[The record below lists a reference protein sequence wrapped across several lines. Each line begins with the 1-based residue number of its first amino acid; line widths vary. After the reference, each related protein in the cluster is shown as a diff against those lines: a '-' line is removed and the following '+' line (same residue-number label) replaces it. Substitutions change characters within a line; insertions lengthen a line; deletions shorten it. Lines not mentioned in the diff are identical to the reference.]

1 MSTRV
6 YSAAIVGLD
15 SQVVEVEADIS
26 GGLRKVFI
34 VGLPD
39 EAVTEA
45 KERVKSA
52 IKNSGVEF
60 PRSVVTVNLAPAD
73 LKKEGPAYDLPIA
86 LAVLLAKHRIKEDK
100 IKNDQ
105 LFVGEL
111 ALDGQL
117 RRVNGVLSI
126 AMMAKERGFKSLYL
140 PSMNAGE
147 ASLIDCID
155 IFPVDNLKQLIKHL
169 AGRFKIKPYERRPV
183 NFFQKDD
190 SSYDMAYVK
199 GQEHVKRALE
209 IAAAGGHNVAMTGPP
224 GAGKTLLART
234 MPTILPE
241 LSLEESLDVTK
252 IYSVVGLLPSDKP
265 LVSARPFRS
274 PHHTSSAV
282 ALVGGGSWPKPGEI
296 SLAHR
301 GVLFL
306 DEFPEFQ
313 RNVLESLRQ
322 PLEDGLIT
330 VSRASGT
337 LQFPAKFIL
346 IAASNPCPCGYLT
359 DPVKNCTCTPSQII
373 RYKKRIS
380 GPLLDR
386 IDLHIE
392 VPRVKYDKL
401 VSEKVAESS
410 LAIRKR
416 VNQAR
421 QIQKQ
426 RLAKYNIF
434 TNAEINMALI
444 KKFCQIDEA
453 SSVLLKNAVDQLH
466 LSARSYHRILKIART
481 IADLAGQEKIDS
493 SYIAEALQ
501 YRSKLGDN

>member
-1 MSTRV
+1 MPGKV
-6 YSAAIVGLD
+6 YSAAVVGLD

-26 GGLRKVFI
+26 GGLRRVFI

-86 LAVLLAKHRIKEDK
+86 LAVLLAKRRIKAERITK
-100 IKNDQ
+100 DQ
-105 LFVGEL
+105 LFAGEL

-117 RRVNGVLSI
+117 RRVNGILSI
-126 AMMAKERGFKSLYL
+126 AMMAKEKGFKSLYL

-147 ASLIDCID
+147 ASLIDGID
-155 IFPVDNLKQLIKHL
+155 IYPVDNLKQLIKHL
-169 AGRFKIKPYERRPV
+169 VGRFKIKPYERQPV
-183 NFFQKDD
+183 NFFQTED

-241 LSLEESLDVTK
+241 ISLEESLEVTK
-252 IYSVVGLLPSDKP
+252 IYSVVGLLSIDKP
-265 LVSARPFRS
+265 LVDARPFRS
-274 PHHTSSAV
+274 PHHTASAV

-322 PLEDGLIT
+322 PLEDGLIN

-359 DPVKNCTCTPSQII
+359 DPERNCTCTPTQII

-401 VSEKVAESS
+401 VSEKVAECSGS
-410 LAIRKR
+410 IRER
-416 VNQAR
+416 VNRAR
-421 QIQKQ
+421 QVQSQ
-426 RLAKYNIF
+426 RLARYNIF
-434 TNAEINMALI
+434 TNAEMGMPLI
-444 KKFCQIDEA
+444 KKFCQVDEA
-453 SSVLLKNAVDQLH
+453 SSELLKNAVDQMH
-466 LSARSYHRILKIART
+466 LSARSYHRILKLART
-481 IADLAGQEKIDS
+481 IADLASKEKIEAPH
-493 SYIAEALQ
+493 IAEALQ
-501 YRSKLGDN
+501 YRAKIGDN